1 MVSYEVTLLV
11 APGLAPSV
19 EEFMIQSHI
28 PDIFATG
35 CFRRIIFSRASPIR
49 LRTAYQADTQAE
61 LDRYLREHAP
71 RFRAEVLERFPEGL
85 TVTRETWTQ
94 REVWS

>member
-19 EEFMIQSHI
+19 EEFMIRSHI

-35 CFRRIIFSRASPIR
+35 CFRRILFSRASPIR
-49 LRTAYQADTQAE
+49 FRTAYQADTEAG

-71 RFRAEVLERFPEGL
+71 GFRAEVLERFPEGL